1 MGSAKLRRQRFK
13 LISNG
18 LIAAAI
24 MALALFSLNGCSNN
38 PVIPANED
46 LNFNAAKAA
55 LSHGNPSRPSCIEA
69 SGWVTIEDGGVVDLN
84 WGGPTN
90 SLTVPPD
97 AVESDV
103 FIEIT
108 TCPITGSHKD
118 EYEFIQLDLRPDNL
132 QFSQPATLVLS
143 ARSLN
148 RLKNDKSGNGLIKLL
163 WYNTE
168 SGEWDVVQEAP
179 IIKGKITFSI
189 THFSKFGI
197 SR

>member
-1 MGSAKLRRQRFK
+1 MGSRGQRLKLF
-13 LISNG
+13 
-18 LIAAAI
+18 AAI
-24 MALALFSLNGCSNN
+24 IMAFALFGLNGCSND
-38 PVIPANED
+38 PVSPDNVATTNQD
-46 LNFNAAKAA
+46 LNYNAAKTAI
-55 LSHGNPSRPSCIEA
+55 SPGNPSRPSCIEA

-103 FIEIT
+103 FIEVT
-108 TCPITGSHKD
+108 TCPIIGSHRD
-118 EYEFIQLDLRPDNL
+118 EYEFIELDLRPDNL

-148 RLKNDKSGNGLIKLL
+148 RLKNGKIGNGLIKLL

-168 SGEWDVVQEAP
+168 TGEWEVEQEAP